1 DIIGNPYIS
10 GDRTRGQEIAAWLNP
25 AAFQV
30 NAIGTFGTLGRN
42 TFRGPGFASLDAG
55 LFKKFVIHERLSATL
70 RFEAFNHLNPPTL
83 APPSASITGS
93 NFLKI
98 TSAYDPRILQLAL
111 RLAW

>member
-1 DIIGNPYIS
+1 MGVAHPLPEP
-10 GDRTRGQEIAAWLNP
+10 RGELFA
-25 AAFQV
+25 
-30 NAIGTFGTLGRN
+30 GRLESERHLQRLLRIRVHRN
-42 TFRGPGFASLDAG
+42 QFRGPGFASLDAG

-70 RFEAFNHLNPPTL
+70 RFEAFNALNHPNLTV
-83 APPSASITGS
+83 PSASVTGS